1 MKTHTLEKQPLQFR
15 NWKGEM
21 TDAPKDLKHI
31 VAKYD
36 GDTIVWSYSGRKHQ
50 VRYALE
56 VTTWA
61 DSLIAAKQFGF
72 SVHHLEEC
80 NGKL

>member
-1 MKTHTLEKQPLQFR
+1 MNTQTEIKPMQFR

-21 TDAPKDLKHI
+21 MDAPKDLRQV
-31 VAKYD
+31 VATYD
-36 GDTIVWSYSGRKHQ
+36 NDTIVWSRSGKRHQ

-56 VTTWA
+56 VTPCGT
-61 DSLIAAKQFGF
+61 SLTAAEQFGYC
-72 SVHHLEEC
+72 VHHLEEC